1 MQPLALELIQ
11 NMLMCCTLLKVII
24 IPAMYAIWRKDKLKN
39 LNLFFKI
46 SVIWKTVGNSDS
58 AAGLNHVV
66 SLDLGKSKK
75 ATFLILKI
83 FSNMEFCIPA
93 IQRIANRC
101 RGNIWICT
109 IRFPLKIRSCN
120 KKNAGSLALQKS
132 TKKNY
137 AIKPFK
143 PLVLNSSEIWIPLEI
158 RSCQCTKKNR
168 ELRNSR

>member
-1 MQPLALELIQ
+1 M
-11 NMLMCCTLLKVII
+11 V
-24 IPAMYAIWRKDKLKN
+24 
-39 LNLFFKI
+39 
-46 SVIWKTVGNSDS
+46 NSDS

-75 ATFLILKI
+75 ATFLILTI
-83 FSNMEFCIPA
+83 FSNMEFIS
-93 IQRIANRC
+93 QQFNGSQIAVAEIYGDMYNTISIKNKVLQQKKC
-101 RGNIWICT
+101 RKLSIA
-109 IRFPLKIRSCN
+109 KID
-120 KKNAGSLALQKS
+120 KKI
-132 TKKNY
+132 Y